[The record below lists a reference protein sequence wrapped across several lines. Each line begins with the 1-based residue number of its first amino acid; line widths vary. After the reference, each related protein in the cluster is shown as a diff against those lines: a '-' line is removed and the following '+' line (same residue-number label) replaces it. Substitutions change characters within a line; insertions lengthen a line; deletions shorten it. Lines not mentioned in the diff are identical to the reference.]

1 MARYL
6 LRRLNLFLATSLV
19 LFAVLFMVT
28 SQFPVEQRFAL
39 TGIQSPSAEQITQIE
54 EDYKLNSGKFNQFIA
69 YLQQRLGGNL
79 GISATSQRPVADE
92 LASVLPASFELAAV
106 AGFLALAFG
115 LPLGILASLSRH
127 KVTQH
132 TIMAITL
139 TGYSIP
145 VFWLGLTLS
154 LWFGVQLGWLPISGR
169 LNLLYEIE
177 PVTGFILIDT
187 LISSSPYSTSA
198 FLDALLHIILPAVTL
213 AVLPFTVVV
222 RITRAAMISIMEQ
235 TYIKAAEA
243 RGLHT
248 SRIVLRHALPNALIP
263 VIKNLGLMLGTFAS
277 YSIVVEVIFSWPG
290 VGAWLV
296 SGIYQRDYTAIQG
309 GVLAVALII
318 IFLSIMIEVLHTT
331 MNPLS
336 RKELYASN

>member
-1 MARYL
+1 
-6 LRRLNLFLATSLV
+6 
-19 LFAVLFMVT
+19 
-28 SQFPVEQRFAL
+28 
-39 TGIQSPSAEQITQIE
+39 
-54 EDYKLNSGKFNQFIA
+54 
-69 YLQQRLGGNL
+69 
-79 GISATSQRPVADE
+79 
-92 LASVLPASFELAAV
+92 
-106 AGFLALAFG
+106 
-115 LPLGILASLSRH
+115 
-127 KVTQH
+127 
-132 TIMAITL
+132 
-139 TGYSIP
+139 
-145 VFWLGLTLS
+145 
-154 LWFGVQLGWLPISGR
+154 
-169 LNLLYEIE
+169 
-177 PVTGFILIDT
+177 
-187 LISSSPYSTSA
+187 
-198 FLDALLHIILPAVTL
+198 
-213 AVLPFTVVV
+213 
-222 RITRAAMISIMEQ
+222 MISIMEQ

-277 YSIVVEVIFSWPG
+277 YAIVVEVIFSWPG